1 MVTVRVIDSTQP
13 GSLEK
18 WGVAYNYL
26 RLRLTRELDS
36 IHPNTFN
43 VEPII
48 TRWATTTDVSEAVRA
63 KNILAVIVQR
73 GQQGLV
79 ASLAHAA
86 GSKSNA
92 SVKIDN
98 VVNGSG
104 TARGVTFGA
113 LAIAG
118 TTELTSWDMDDNP
131 ISKMHQHQQN
141 SYFLSNVLVH
151 EVGHALHSLSSHRV
165 DPGAVDHKTQGVM
178 QAGLPNDGVQR
189 SYMEAFRKDIR
200 RVLIS
205 GRR

>member
-1 MVTVRVIDSTQP
+1 MVTVRVFDSTQP

-36 IHPNTFN
+36 IQPNTFN
-43 VEPII
+43 VEPIV
-48 TRWATTTDVSEAVRA
+48 TRWAMTADVSETVRA

-79 ASLAHAA
+79 TSLAHAA
-86 GSKSNA
+86 GSKSNE

-98 VVNGSG
+98 VCNGSG
-104 TARGVTFGA
+104 TSRGVTFGA

-118 TTELTSWDMDDNP
+118 TAELTSWDMDANP

-151 EVGHALHSLSSHRV
+151 EVGHALHSLSPHRI
-165 DPGAVDHKTQGVM
+165 DAAAVDHKTQGVM
-178 QAGLPNDGVQR
+178 QASLPNDGVQL
-189 SYMEAFRKDIR
+189 SYMDAFRKDIR
-200 RVLIS
+200 QMLIS